1 MNGNPFYVS
10 PLGGLDVGGVAR
22 QTFSDI
28 RDSNQQAELMDM
40 QRTQFEQGQ
49 QDREAGMQKQ
59 ARLKELGNAA
69 IGGDLNA
76 SQQLWAEAPEYAAQ
90 IDKGLGIQNEQQLKQ
105 VGGWL
110 EQYLTTPAEQ
120 RGEFLQKTADKTP
133 FSIDDDLLAMDP
145 KQRDGYANMLAGRY
159 LNKDQIKM
167 LQGVAAEKGPSAVEE
182 TKWFMQQPEN
192 VQQAHLKLKRGE
204 QLSADEKLALEGAKS
219 DIKVSEAGRKKT
231 AEGIAGRQ
239 QGFIDSGVD
248 AADSLA
254 NVRRARKLLDGI
266 KTGGFDRVQLAAK
279 RAFGIESADEA
290 ELSANLGK
298 AILAQ
303 LKPIF
308 GAAFTAAE
316 GERLEKIEAN
326 FGKSTEGNKRLLEQ
340 VMKITDRAARR
351 GLKAAESAG
360 DEFTANEIR
369 SSMEMDLED
378 DLFLM
383 DNDQDTQPMQNDIAE
398 GQIIE
403 NPQTGQRLMLKGGQW
418 VEMQ

>member
-1 MNGNPFYVS
+1 MANPFYVS
-10 PLGGLDVGGVAR
+10 PLGGLNVGQAVTNMG
-22 QTFSDI
+22 
-28 RDSNQQAELMDM
+28 NQWKQNEAMDM
-40 QRTQFEQGQ
+40 QR
-49 QDREAGMQKQ
+49 QDRDAAAQRQAMIKDLGAKAMQ
-59 ARLKELGNAA
+59 
-69 IGGDLNA
+69 GDLQA
-76 SQQLWAEAPEYAAQ
+76 SQQLAVEAPEYFQQ
-90 IDKGLGIQNEQQLKQ
+90 IDKALGIQNEQQAQQ

-110 EQYLTTPAEQ
+110 EQYLTTPADQ
-120 RGEFLQKTADKTP
+120 RDAFLQKTAGQTP

-145 KQRDGYANMLAGRY
+145 AQRDGYANMLAGRY
-159 LNKDQIKM
+159 LNKDQMAM
-167 LQGVAAEKGPSAVEE
+167 LQGGGAEKGPSAVEE
-182 TKWFMQQPEN
+182 TKWFMKQPEK

-239 QGFIDSGVD
+239 QGFIDSGIE

-254 NVRRARKLLDGI
+254 NVRRARKLLDGV
-266 KTGGFDRVQLAAK
+266 KTGGFDRVSLAAK
-279 RAFGIESADEA
+279 RMFGIESADEA

-360 DEFTANEIR
+360 DEFTADEIR
-369 SSMEMDLED
+369 ASMEMDLED

-383 DNDQDTQPMQNDIAE
+383 DNDQDVQPMVSDIQE

-418 VEMQ
+418 VEVQ

>member
-1 MNGNPFYVS
+1 MANPFYVS
-10 PLGGLDVGGVAR
+10 PLGGLDLGQQADKVFAGIERGRVREQEEAQLRQQQER
-22 QTFSDI
+22 QTMLKDLG
-28 RDSNQQAELMDM
+28 AKAM
-40 QRTQFEQGQ
+40 Q
-49 QDREAGMQKQ
+49 
-59 ARLKELGNAA
+59 
-69 IGGDLNA
+69 GDLNA
-76 SQQLWAEAPEYAAQ
+76 SQQLWVEAPEYAAQ
-90 IDKGLGIQNEQQLKQ
+90 IDKGLGIQSEQQAQQ

-110 EQYLTTPAEQ
+110 EQYLTTPADQ
-120 RGEFLQKTADKTP
+120 RDAFLQKTASQTP

-145 KQRDGYANMLAGRY
+145 AQRDGYANMLAGKY
-159 LNKDQIKM
+159 LNKEQLAM
-167 LQGVAAEKGPSAVEE
+167 LQGVDTQKGPSAVEE

-204 QLSADEKLALEGAKS
+204 QLTTDEKLALERAKS
-219 DIKVSEAGRKKT
+219 NIKVEEAGSKKT

-239 QGFIDSGVD
+239 QGFIDSGIE

-266 KTGGFDRVQLAAK
+266 KTGGFDRVSLAAK
-279 RAFGIESADEA
+279 RMFGIESADEA

-360 DEFTANEIR
+360 DEFTADEIR
-369 SSMEMDLED
+369 ASMEMDLED

-383 DNDQDTQPMQNDIAE
+383 DNDQDTQPLAGDIQE

-403 NPQTGQRLMLKGGQW
+403 NPQTGQRLILQGGQW
-418 VEMQ
+418 VEVQ